1 MIMGKFHMIPL
12 KTNNYKQMKAKQHI
26 FLVED
31 DLSFGAVLK
40 SYLELNEYEVT
51 WVDDGKFAIEKFRNG
66 SYQICLLDVML
77 PNVDGFTIGAE
88 IRKIDKEIPM
98 VFLTAK
104 SLKEDILKGYNI
116 GADDYITKPFDTE
129 VLLCKIEA
137 IIKRQSGQP
146 VKEAVIF
153 TIGSYTF
160 DSQLRFISRGKKR
173 QNLSPKEADLL
184 RLLCLNKNELLPRET
199 ALRKIWGDDG
209 YFTARSMD
217 VFITKLRKY
226 LSADSNIEIKNI
238 HGSGFLL
245 EVKTYSENKK

>member
-1 MIMGKFHMIPL
+1 MNQI
-12 KTNNYKQMKAKQHI
+12 YHI

-40 SYLELNEYEVT
+40 SYLEINDYKVT
-51 WVDDGKFAIEKFRNG
+51 WVDDGKYAVDKFRAG
-66 SYQICLLDVML
+66 EYHICILDVML
-77 PNVDGFTIGAE
+77 PNIDGFTIGTE
-88 IRKIDKEIPM
+88 IRKINKDIPM

-104 SLKEDILKGYNI
+104 TLKEDILRGYNV

-129 VLLCKIEA
+129 VLLCKIQA
-137 IIKRQSGQP
+137 IIKRQSTEP
-146 VKEAVIF
+146 VNNDTIF
-153 TIGSYTF
+153 SIASYRF
-160 DSQLRFISRGKKR
+160 DSKLRQIIRNDETQK
-173 QNLSPKEADLL
+173 LSPKESDLL
-184 RLLCLNKNELLPRET
+184 KLLCQNKNELLARET

-226 LSADSNIEIKNI
+226 LADDPNIEIKNI

-245 EVKTYSENKK
+245 EVKEA

>member
-1 MIMGKFHMIPL
+1 MSK
-12 KTNNYKQMKAKQHI
+12 NQHI

-40 SYLELNEYEVT
+40 SYFELNDFTVT
-51 WVDDGKFAIEKFRNG
+51 WVDDGKFAVDRFRTGKFE
-66 SYQICLLDVML
+66 ICILDVML
-77 PNVDGFTIGAE
+77 PNIDGFTIGTE
-88 IRKIDKEIPM
+88 IRKFDTEIPM

-104 SLKEDILKGYNI
+104 TLKEDILKGYNV

-129 VLLCKIEA
+129 VLLCKIRA
-137 IIKRQSGQP
+137 IIKRQSTEP
-146 VKEAVIF
+146 ANNDLLFYV
-153 TIGSYTF
+153 GSYLF
-160 DSQLRFISRGKKR
+160 DSKLRTIIRKNETQK
-173 QNLSPKEADLL
+173 LSPKESDLL
-184 RLLCLNKNELLPRET
+184 KLLCQNKNQLLPRET

-226 LSADSNIEIKNI
+226 LAADPNIEIKNI

-245 EVKTYSENKK
+245 EVK

>member
-1 MIMGKFHMIPL
+1 M
-12 KTNNYKQMKAKQHI
+12 NEKQHI

-40 SYLELNEYEVT
+40 SYLELNDYQVT
-51 WVDDGKFAIEKFRNG
+51 WVDDGKLAMNKFRNG
-66 SYQICLLDVML
+66 NFHICILDVML
-77 PNVDGFTIGAE
+77 PNIDGFTIGAE
-88 IRKIDKEIPM
+88 IRKIDNEIPL

-104 SLKEDILKGYNI
+104 TLKEDILKGYNV

-129 VLLCKIEA
+129 VLLCKIQA
-137 IIKRQSGQP
+137 IIKRQSVQP
-146 VKEAVIF
+146 ENEEFAFSV
-153 TIGSYTF
+153 GSYEF
-160 DSQLRFISRGKKR
+160 DSKLRIIVREGVKQK
-173 QNLSPKEADLL
+173 LSPKESDLL
-184 RLLCLNKNELLPRET
+184 KLLCQHKNKLLSREK

-226 LSADSNIEIKNI
+226 LKDDPNIEIKNI

-245 EVKTYSENKK
+245 EEKNS

>member
-1 MIMGKFHMIPL
+1 MTEKE
-12 KTNNYKQMKAKQHI
+12 HI

-40 SYLELNEYEVT
+40 SYLELNDYTVT
-51 WVDDGKFAIEKFRNG
+51 WVDDGKYALEKFRNG
-66 SYQICLLDVML
+66 QYKICILDVML
-77 PNVDGFTIGAE
+77 PHVDGFAIGSE
-88 IRKIDKEIPM
+88 IRKTDKEIPM

-104 SLKEDILKGYNI
+104 TLKEDILKGYNV

-129 VLLCKIEA
+129 VLLCKIKA
-137 IIKRQSGQP
+137 VIKRQSLQT
-146 VKEAVIF
+146 ETAE
-153 TIGSYTF
+153 TIYQIGTYEF
-160 DSQLRFISRGKKR
+160 DSTLRTIARENSKQK
-173 QNLSPKEADLL
+173 LSPKESDLL
-184 RLLCLNKNELLPRET
+184 KLLCSHKNELLPRET

-226 LSADSNIEIKNI
+226 LKDDPGIEIKNI

-245 EVKTYSENKK
+245 EIKN